1 MNSPLMDTRVVAVNV
16 AGRPI
21 PNAQVALVAP
31 NGTYLKAMTNKDG
44 LAVLR
49 LPDRHAGTLYVAAP
63 GHRAYLQ
70 PDFTPQDDARVILD
84 VLPQGGAT
92 LIERSEAQVPG
103 LAGRLNPLEDQL
115 DRHYIYG
122 DNISFDDS
130 YAQPHPFEEGRDF
143 IAEDAYRQRFR
154 LIVVQ
159 MVGRTGL
166 LQYEHEE
173 R

>member
-1 MNSPLMDTRVVAVNV
+1 MNNFLIDTRIVAVDM

-31 NGTYLKAMTNKDG
+31 NGTYLKAMTNEDG

-49 LPDRHAGTLYVAAP
+49 LPDRHPGTLYVAAP

-70 PDFTPQDDARVILD
+70 LDFTPQDEARVVLD

-92 LIERSEAQVPG
+92 LIEQSEAQVPG
-103 LAGRLNPLEDQL
+103 LSGRLTPLEDQL

-143 IAEDAYRQRFR
+143 VAEDAYRQRFR
-154 LIVVQ
+154 IIIVQ

-166 LQYEHEE
+166 LQYQRED